1 MLVKTP
7 SLLSSDTM
15 RCAMERDEFTL
26 LYQPIVEVGADLHV
40 IRTVA
45 MEAYL
50 RWQHPDFGLLSAG
63 TFLPLAQ
70 ALGLTAALEGWVIR
84 RACADA
90 ARWRRKGL
98 DAGVVVN
105 VSPRRIKPGFV
116 EGVTAAL
123 FEAGLEPAALAIDL
137 TCEALLVPS
146 EATETQL
153 TRLRG
158 LGVGLAADDFGS
170 GYLSLSNLRELPFDT
185 VKIDGCLLT
194 IWTEANASAVKAI
207 VDLAAARGLWVIGEG
222 VETPSQR
229 DRLLAV
235 GCTRMQGYLFGR
247 PVSARDV
254 LATMV

>member
-1 MLVKTP
+1 
-7 SLLSSDTM
+7 M
-15 RCAMERDEFTL
+15 RRALESDEFTL
-26 LYQPIVEVGADLHV
+26 LYQPIVEVGHDPPA
-40 IRTVA
+40 IRAIA

-70 ALGLTAALEGWVIR
+70 AMGLTAALENWVIR
-84 RACADA
+84 HACADA

-116 EGVTAAL
+116 DAVTAAL
-123 FEAGLEPAALAIDL
+123 FEAGLEPSALAIDL

-153 TRLRG
+153 TRLRSM
-158 LGVGLAADDFGS
+158 GVGLAADDFGS
-170 GYLSLSNLRELPFDT
+170 GYSSLSILRELPFDT

-194 IWTEANASAVKAI
+194 VWTEANASAVKAI
-207 VDLAAARGLWVIGEG
+207 MDLAATRGLRVIAEG

-247 PVSARDV
+247 PVSAPEV
-254 LATMV
+254 LATML